1 MSRHIQ
7 KQLTRSLERI
17 LEEAHLSGE
26 LKLSGRKLKDFPKVG
41 KAGAAKYNLQDTVI
55 ADLSKNRFSELPEE
69 VTEFSFLEKL
79 HLYHNAIRIIP
90 ETVVMLQ
97 SLNYLDL
104 SRNQLTSLP
113 REICRL
119 PLQTLLVAHNRLA
132 SLPDELGRMTVLAEL
147 DAGCNEITSLPPR
160 MGDLAQLRS
169 LDLRSN
175 LLVHL
180 PIELTYLR
188 LVKLDISGNRISV
201 LPNEM
206 RKMKSLV
213 DFKLSD
219 NPLTSPPASYLAVQK
234 RLISFCTLPEGNKL
248 CIRGRTH
255 IFKYLERQAAKHER
269 ARGGRTRRAPLD
281 ARGHATL
288 DTRSHRRHNVD
299 SGYSTSDGVDKRWSQ
314 EIHSAVSFT
323 VALVAFSLSLHLL
336 HTLYSYFF
344 AKLFGDA
351 QNAHNPRFYMP
362 PVGHRLQIHDGEVR
376 SLWRQECS
384 PLSITL
390 PHEVGVNGSCSGTST
405 PSTISPGEHTS
416 LEDELGKAMVL
427 HDQLEKRRLERSTS
441 ENGADIRRPMI
452 SGLHHT
458 SITPP
463 GHLESTHLTSQSQ
476 QISSAQQSVHP
487 LQTATGTAAMVNGD
501 DKRPFNH
508 IQTYREYKEALKQ
521 QRANEGLSVYRPR
534 EQVTPP
540 GNETQNETDMGNNK
554 ETIALTGKQI
564 FNEDNAL
571 KRPVQKV
578 TPSRINYQSTP
589 IINGSNNDYNNKNG
603 KYLEQ
608 PYKKPSSPI
617 KTSSSILS
625 TNTSPAHAPR
635 LVKTAVGYVEGN
647 NSPSKNGGSP
657 KSPRSVTWNSNV
669 PEKYSFTMRREFERA
684 KEEADLIEQLRN
696 HIETRLKMALP
707 EDLAPALTDG
717 VVLCHLANH
726 VRPRS
731 VASIHVPSPAVPKL
745 TMARCRRNVDN
756 FLEACRKIGVDEE
769 VLLDADAIMDVGYMD
784 AYGLEALAR
793 LVIALLLV
801 RDEEESSTEEPAAD
815 SLRTIQDHVLSAML
829 FATFLSAL
837 VLLYLFPLP
846 D

>member
-1 MSRHIQ
+1 MAMVASNMSGHIQ

-41 KAGAAKYNLQDTVI
+41 KAGTAKYNLQDTVI

-69 VTEFSFLEKL
+69 VTEFPFLEKL

-132 SLPDELGRMTVLAEL
+132 SLPDELGRMTALAEL
-147 DAGCNEITSLPPR
+147 DAGCNEITSLPAR
-160 MGDLAQLRS
+160 MGDLARLRS

-213 DFKLSD
+213 DFRLSD
-219 NPLTSPPASYLAVQK
+219 NPLTSPPASV
-234 RLISFCTLPEGNKL
+234 
-248 CIRGRTH
+248 
-255 IFKYLERQAAKHER
+255 
-269 ARGGRTRRAPLD
+269 
-281 ARGHATL
+281 
-288 DTRSHRRHNVD
+288 
-299 SGYSTSDGVDKRWSQ
+299 
-314 EIHSAVSFT
+314 
-323 VALVAFSLSLHLL
+323 
-336 HTLYSYFF
+336 
-344 AKLFGDA
+344 
-351 QNAHNPRFYMP
+351 
-362 PVGHRLQIHDGEVR
+362 HDGEVR

-416 LEDELGKAMVL
+416 LEDELGKAMIL
-427 HDQLEKRRLERSTS
+427 HDQLEKRRLERSAS

-452 SGLHHT
+452 SGLQHT

-476 QISSAQQSVHP
+476 ISSAQQSVHP
-487 LQTATGTAAMVNGD
+487 LQTATSPATMVNGD

-554 ETIALTGKQI
+554 ETITLTGKQI

-589 IINGSNNDYNNKNG
+589 IINGSNNEYNNKNG

-617 KTSSSILS
+617 KTSTSILS
-625 TNTSPAHAPR
+625 TNSSPAHAPR
-635 LVKTAVGYVEGN
+635 LVKTAVGYVEVCACLLGN
-647 NSPSKNGGSP
+647 NSPSRNGGSP

-684 KEEADLIEQLRN
+684 KEEADLIEQLRS

-793 LVIALLLV
+793 LVTALFLI
-801 RDEEESSTEEPAAD
+801 RDEGESGIKKPAAD
-815 SLRTIQDHVLSAML
+815 SLYTIQDRVLSAML
-829 FATFLSAL
+829 FTTFLSAL
-837 VLLYLFPLP
+837 VLLYFFPIP

>member
-1 MSRHIQ
+1 MAMVASNMSGHIQ

-41 KAGAAKYNLQDTVI
+41 KTGSSKYNLQDTVI
-55 ADLSKNRFSELPEE
+55 ADLSKNRFAELPEE
-69 VTEFSFLEKL
+69 VTEFLFLEKL

-132 SLPDELGRMTVLAEL
+132 SLPDELGRMSALAEL
-147 DAGCNEITSLPPR
+147 DAGCNEITNLPPR
-160 MGDLAQLRS
+160 MGDLARLRS

-175 LLVHL
+175 MIVHL

-213 DFKLSD
+213 DFRLSD
-219 NPLTSPPASYLAVQK
+219 NPLTSPPAS
-234 RLISFCTLPEGNKL
+234 L

-269 ARGGRTRRAPLD
+269 ARGGRARRTPLD
-281 ARGHATL
+281 VRGHATL
-288 DTRSHRRHNVD
+288 DTRTHRRHNVD

-314 EIHSAVSFT
+314 EIHSAV
-323 VALVAFSLSLHLL
+323 
-336 HTLYSYFF
+336 
-344 AKLFGDA
+344 
-351 QNAHNPRFYMP
+351 
-362 PVGHRLQIHDGEVR
+362 HDGEIR
-376 SLWRQECS
+376 GLWRQECS

-390 PHEVGVNGSCSGTST
+390 PHETGVNGSCSGTST

-416 LEDELGKAMVL
+416 LEDELGKAMIL
-427 HDQLEKRRLERSTS
+427 HDQLEKRKLERSTS
-441 ENGADIRRPMI
+441 ENGADVRRPMT
-452 SGLHHT
+452 SGLYHA

-463 GHLESTHLTSQSQ
+463 GPLESAHLNQAVPVSTNT
-476 QISSAQQSVHP
+476 QSVQP
-487 LQTATGTAAMVNGD
+487 LQTSISNATTSLMNGD
-501 DKRPFNH
+501 EKRPLNH
-508 IQTYREYKEALKQ
+508 IQTYREYKEALRQ
-521 QRANEGLSVYRPR
+521 QRANEGPSVYRPR

-540 GNETQNETDMGNNK
+540 DNESQSNETDLASSK
-554 ETIALTGKQI
+554 DALGMVGKQI
-564 FNEDNAL
+564 FNEENAT

-578 TPSRINYQSTP
+578 TPSRINYQNTP
-589 IINGSNNDYNNKNG
+589 IINGSNNEYNNKNG

-608 PYKKPSSPI
+608 PYKKPNSPI

-625 TNTSPAHAPR
+625 SNTSPGHTPR

-647 NSPSKNGGSP
+647 KSPSRNGGSP

-756 FLEACRKIGVDEE
+756 FLEACRKIGVDENLVCCASD
-769 VLLDADAIMDVGYMD
+769 VLEGGRGVVRVAVTVS
-784 AYGLEALAR
+784 E
-793 LVIALLLV
+793 LLRFHQSRSPLQTT
-801 RDEEESSTEEPAAD
+801 SSSNVPN
-815 SLRTIQDHVLSAML
+815 HVSA
-829 FATFLSAL
+829 
-837 VLLYLFPLP
+837 
-846 D
+846 

>member
-1 MSRHIQ
+1 MAMVASNMSGHIQ

-41 KAGAAKYNLQDTVI
+41 KTGSSKYNLQDTVI
-55 ADLSKNRFSELPEE
+55 ADLSKNRFAELPEE
-69 VTEFSFLEKL
+69 VTEFLFLEKL

-132 SLPDELGRMTVLAEL
+132 SLPDELGRMSALAEL
-147 DAGCNEITSLPPR
+147 DAGCNEITNLPPR
-160 MGDLAQLRS
+160 MGDLARLRS

-175 LLVHL
+175 MIVHL

-213 DFKLSD
+213 DFRLSD
-219 NPLTSPPASYLAVQK
+219 NPLTSPPAS
-234 RLISFCTLPEGNKL
+234 L

-269 ARGGRTRRAPLD
+269 ARGGRARRTPLD
-281 ARGHATL
+281 VRGHATL
-288 DTRSHRRHNVD
+288 DTRTHRRHNVD

-314 EIHSAVSFT
+314 EIHSAV
-323 VALVAFSLSLHLL
+323 
-336 HTLYSYFF
+336 
-344 AKLFGDA
+344 
-351 QNAHNPRFYMP
+351 
-362 PVGHRLQIHDGEVR
+362 HDGEIR
-376 SLWRQECS
+376 GLWRQECS

-390 PHEVGVNGSCSGTST
+390 PHETGVNGSCSGTST

-416 LEDELGKAMVL
+416 LEDELGKAMIL
-427 HDQLEKRRLERSTS
+427 HDQLEKRKLERSTS
-441 ENGADIRRPMI
+441 ENGADVRRPMT
-452 SGLHHT
+452 SGLYHA

-463 GHLESTHLTSQSQ
+463 GPLESAHLNQAVPVSTNT
-476 QISSAQQSVHP
+476 QSVQP
-487 LQTATGTAAMVNGD
+487 LQTSISNATTSLMNGD
-501 DKRPFNH
+501 EKRPLNH
-508 IQTYREYKEALKQ
+508 IQTYREYKEALRQ
-521 QRANEGLSVYRPR
+521 QRANEGPSVYRPR

-540 GNETQNETDMGNNK
+540 DNESQSNETDLASNK
-554 ETIALTGKQI
+554 DALGMVGKQI
-564 FNEDNAL
+564 FNEENAT

-578 TPSRINYQSTP
+578 TPSRINYQNTP
-589 IINGSNNDYNNKNG
+589 IINGSNNEYNNKNG

-608 PYKKPSSPI
+608 PYKKPNSPI

-625 TNTSPAHAPR
+625 ANTSPGHTPR

-647 NSPSKNGGSP
+647 KSPSRNGGSP

-756 FLEACRKIGVDEE
+756 FLEACRKIGVDENLVCCASD
-769 VLLDADAIMDVGYMD
+769 VLEGGRGVVRVAVTVS
-784 AYGLEALAR
+784 E
-793 LVIALLLV
+793 LLRFHQSRSPLQTT
-801 RDEEESSTEEPAAD
+801 SSSNVPN
-815 SLRTIQDHVLSAML
+815 HVSA
-829 FATFLSAL
+829 
-837 VLLYLFPLP
+837 
-846 D
+846 

>member
-1 MSRHIQ
+1 MAMVASNMSGHIQ

-41 KAGAAKYNLQDTVI
+41 KTGSSKYNLQDTVI
-55 ADLSKNRFSELPEE
+55 ADLSKNRFTELPEE
-69 VTEFSFLEKL
+69 VTEFLFLEKL

-90 ETVVMLQ
+90 ETVVTLH

-132 SLPDELGRMTVLAEL
+132 SLPDELGRMTALAEL

-160 MGDLAQLRS
+160 MGDLTRLRS

-175 LLVHL
+175 LIVHL

-213 DFKLSD
+213 DFRLSD
-219 NPLTSPPASYLAVQK
+219 NPLTSPPAS
-234 RLISFCTLPEGNKL
+234 L

-269 ARGGRTRRAPLD
+269 ARGGRARRTPLD
-281 ARGHATL
+281 VRGHATL
-288 DTRSHRRHNVD
+288 DTRTHRRHNVD

-314 EIHSAVSFT
+314 EIHSA
-323 VALVAFSLSLHLL
+323 
-336 HTLYSYFF
+336 
-344 AKLFGDA
+344 
-351 QNAHNPRFYMP
+351 
-362 PVGHRLQIHDGEVR
+362 
-376 SLWRQECS
+376 
-384 PLSITL
+384 
-390 PHEVGVNGSCSGTST
+390 
-405 PSTISPGEHTS
+405 
-416 LEDELGKAMVL
+416 AMML
-427 HDQLEKRRLERSTS
+427 HDQLEKRKLERSTS
-441 ENGADIRRPMI
+441 ENGADVRRPMT
-452 SGLHHT
+452 SGLYHA

-463 GHLESTHLTSQSQ
+463 GPLESAHLSQP
-476 QISSAQQSVHP
+476 SSASTNTQSVQP
-487 LQTATGTAAMVNGD
+487 LQTSTAINATSLMNGD
-501 DKRPFNH
+501 EKRPLNH
-508 IQTYREYKEALKQ
+508 IQTYREYKEALRQ
-521 QRANEGLSVYRPR
+521 QRANEGPSVYRPR

-540 GNETQNETDMGNNK
+540 GNESQNNETDLACNK
-554 ETIALTGKQI
+554 DAVAMTGKQI
-564 FNEDNAL
+564 FNEENAT

-578 TPSRINYQSTP
+578 TPSRINYQNTP
-589 IINGSNNDYNNKNG
+589 IINGSNNEYNNKNA

-608 PYKKPSSPI
+608 PYKKPNSPI

-625 TNTSPAHAPR
+625 SNTSPGHTPR

-647 NSPSKNGGSP
+647 KSPSRNGGSP
-657 KSPRSVTWNSNV
+657 KSPRSVTWNTNV

-769 VLLDADAIMDVGYMD
+769 VLMDADAIMDVGYMD

-793 LVIALLLV
+793 LVSALLLL
-801 RDEEESSTEEPAAD
+801 RDERENCTEESDPGS
-815 SLRTIQDHVLSAML
+815 SRTIQDRVLSAML
-829 FATFLSAL
+829 FATFLATL
-837 VLLYLFPLP
+837 VLLYFFPIP

>member
-1 MSRHIQ
+1 MAMVASNMSGHIQ

-41 KAGAAKYNLQDTVI
+41 KPGAVKYNLQDTVI
-55 ADLSKNRFSELPEE
+55 ADLSKNRFVELPEE
-69 VTEFSFLEKL
+69 VTEFPFLEKL

-132 SLPDELGRMTVLAEL
+132 SLPDELGRMSALAEL
-147 DAGCNEITSLPPR
+147 DAGCNEIATLPPR
-160 MGDLAQLRS
+160 IGDLARLRS

-219 NPLTSPPASYLAVQK
+219 NPLTSPPAS
-234 RLISFCTLPEGNKL
+234 L

-269 ARGGRTRRAPLD
+269 ARGGRARRGPLD

-314 EIHSAVSFT
+314 EIHSAV
-323 VALVAFSLSLHLL
+323 
-336 HTLYSYFF
+336 
-344 AKLFGDA
+344 
-351 QNAHNPRFYMP
+351 
-362 PVGHRLQIHDGEVR
+362 HDGEVR

-390 PHEVGVNGSCSGTST
+390 PHETGINGSCSGTST

-416 LEDELGKAMVL
+416 LEDELGKAMIL

-441 ENGADIRRPMI
+441 ENGADIRRPMT

-463 GHLESTHLTSQSQ
+463 GPLETTHTNQSQ
-476 QISSAQQSVHP
+476 TISMTQSMQP
-487 LQTATGTAAMVNGD
+487 IQATSNSTSLLNGD
-501 DKRPFNH
+501 DKRPLNQ
-508 IQTYREYKEALKQ
+508 IQTYREYKEALRQ
-521 QRANEGLSVYRPR
+521 QRANEGPSVYRPR

-540 GNETQNETDMGNNK
+540 GNESQNNETDSNGAK
-554 ETIALTGKQI
+554 EGIALTGKQI
-564 FNEDNAL
+564 FNEENAT

-578 TPSRINYQSTP
+578 TPSRINYQNTP
-589 IINGSNNDYNNKNG
+589 IINGSNNEYNNKNG
-603 KYLEQ
+603 KYHEQ
-608 PYKKPSSPI
+608 PYKKPNSPI
-617 KTSSSILS
+617 KTSSSIMS
-625 TNTSPAHAPR
+625 NNTSPGHTPR

-647 NSPSKNGGSP
+647 KSPSRNGGSP
-657 KSPRSVTWNSNV
+657 KSSRSVTWNSNL
-669 PEKYSFTMRREFERA
+669 PEKYSFTIRREIERA

-707 EDLAPALTDG
+707 ENLAPALTDG

-731 VASIHVPSPAVPKL
+731 VASIHVPSPAVPQL
-745 TMARCRRNVDN
+745 PMAKCRRNVDN

-769 VLLDADAIMDVGYMD
+769 VLMDADAIMDVGYMD

-793 LVIALLLV
+793 LVSVLLLLP
-801 RDEEESSTEEPAAD
+801 EEEEVEEVVEKGNEESAAG
-815 SLRTIQDHVLSAML
+815 SPRTIQDRVLSAML
-829 FATFLSAL
+829 FATFLTTL
-837 VLLYLFPLP
+837 VLLYLFPIP

>member
-1 MSRHIQ
+1 MAMVASNMSGHIQ

-41 KAGAAKYNLQDTVI
+41 KTGSSKYNLQDTVI
-55 ADLSKNRFSELPEE
+55 ADLSKNRFTDLPEE
-69 VTEFSFLEKL
+69 VTEFLFLEKL
-79 HLYHNAIRIIP
+79 YLYHNAIRIIP
-90 ETVVMLQ
+90 ETVAMLQ

-132 SLPDELGRMTVLAEL
+132 SLPDELGRMSALAEL
-147 DAGCNEITSLPPR
+147 DAGCNEIANLPPR
-160 MGDLAQLRS
+160 MGDLARLRS

-175 LLVHL
+175 MIVHL

-213 DFKLSD
+213 DFRLSD
-219 NPLTSPPASYLAVQK
+219 NPLTSPPAS
-234 RLISFCTLPEGNKL
+234 L

-269 ARGGRTRRAPLD
+269 ARGVRARRTPLD
-281 ARGHATL
+281 VRGHATL
-288 DTRSHRRHNVD
+288 DTRAHRRHNVD

-314 EIHSAVSFT
+314 EIHSAV
-323 VALVAFSLSLHLL
+323 
-336 HTLYSYFF
+336 
-344 AKLFGDA
+344 
-351 QNAHNPRFYMP
+351 
-362 PVGHRLQIHDGEVR
+362 HDGEIR
-376 SLWRQECS
+376 GLWRQECS

-390 PHEVGVNGSCSGTST
+390 PHETGVNGSCSGTST

-416 LEDELGKAMVL
+416 LEDELGKAMIL
-427 HDQLEKRRLERSTS
+427 HDQLEKRKLERSTS
-441 ENGADIRRPMI
+441 ENGADIRRPMT
-452 SGLHHT
+452 SGLYHA

-463 GHLESTHLTSQSQ
+463 GPLESTHLTMNQVTSTPSTNT
-476 QISSAQQSVHP
+476 QSVQP
-487 LQTATGTAAMVNGD
+487 LQTSNANATTLMNGD
-501 DKRPFNH
+501 EKRPLNH
-508 IQTYREYKEALKQ
+508 IQTYREYKEALRQ
-521 QRANEGLSVYRPR
+521 QRANEGPSVYRPR

-540 GNETQNETDMGNNK
+540 GNDSQVVQNNETDLTGNK
-554 ETIALTGKQI
+554 DGVTMTGKQI
-564 FNEDNAL
+564 FNEENAT

-578 TPSRINYQSTP
+578 TPSRINYQNAA
-589 IINGSNNDYNNKNG
+589 IINGSNNEYNNKNG

-608 PYKKPSSPI
+608 PYKKPNSPI

-625 TNTSPAHAPR
+625 SSTSPSHTPR

-647 NSPSKNGGSP
+647 KSPSRNGGSP
-657 KSPRSVTWNSNV
+657 KSSRSVTWNTNV

-769 VLLDADAIMDVGYMD
+769 VLMDADAIMDVGYMD

-793 LVIALLLV
+793 LVSVLLPL
-801 RDEEESSTEEPAAD
+801 RDERTNVREESAPGS
-815 SLRTIQDHVLSAML
+815 SHTIQDRVLSAML
-829 FATFLSAL
+829 LVAFLSSL
-837 VLLYLFPLP
+837 VLLYLFPVP

>member
-1 MSRHIQ
+1 MLNEQ
-7 KQLTRSLERI
+7 VVAKAKA
-17 LEEAHLSGE
+17 EAQVEGTETAS
-26 LKLSGRKLKDFPKVG
+26 
-41 KAGAAKYNLQDTVI
+41 KYFLMFHSSFSFFV
-55 ADLSKNRFSELPEE
+55 ADLSKNRFVELPEE
-69 VTEFSFLEKL
+69 VTEFPFLEKL

-132 SLPDELGRMTVLAEL
+132 SLPDELGRMSALAEL
-147 DAGCNEITSLPPR
+147 DAGCNEIATLPPR
-160 MGDLAQLRS
+160 IGDLARLRS

-219 NPLTSPPASYLAVQK
+219 NPLTSPPAS
-234 RLISFCTLPEGNKL
+234 L

-269 ARGGRTRRAPLD
+269 ARGGRARRGPLD

-314 EIHSAVSFT
+314 EIHSAV
-323 VALVAFSLSLHLL
+323 
-336 HTLYSYFF
+336 
-344 AKLFGDA
+344 
-351 QNAHNPRFYMP
+351 
-362 PVGHRLQIHDGEVR
+362 HDGEVR

-390 PHEVGVNGSCSGTST
+390 PHETGINGSCSGTST

-416 LEDELGKAMVL
+416 LEDELGKAMIL

-441 ENGADIRRPMI
+441 ENGADIRRPMT

-463 GHLESTHLTSQSQ
+463 GPLETTQTSQLQ
-476 QISSAQQSVHP
+476 PISMTQSMQP
-487 LQTATGTAAMVNGD
+487 IQATSNSTSLLNGD
-501 DKRPFNH
+501 DKRPLNQ
-508 IQTYREYKEALKQ
+508 IQTYREYKEALRQ
-521 QRANEGLSVYRPR
+521 QRANEGPSVYRPR

-540 GNETQNETDMGNNK
+540 GNESQNNETDSNGAK
-554 ETIALTGKQI
+554 EGIALTGKQI
-564 FNEDNAL
+564 FNEENAT

-578 TPSRINYQSTP
+578 TPSRINYQNTP
-589 IINGSNNDYNNKNG
+589 IINGSNNEYNNKNG
-603 KYLEQ
+603 KYHEQ
-608 PYKKPSSPI
+608 PYKKPNSPI
-617 KTSSSILS
+617 KTSSSIMS
-625 TNTSPAHAPR
+625 NNTSPGHTPR

-647 NSPSKNGGSP
+647 KSPSRNGGSP
-657 KSPRSVTWNSNV
+657 KSSRSVTWNSNL
-669 PEKYSFTMRREFERA
+669 PEKYSFTIRREIERA

-707 EDLAPALTDG
+707 ENLAPALTDG

-731 VASIHVPSPAVPKL
+731 VASIHVPSPAVPQL
-745 TMARCRRNVDN
+745 PMAKCRRNVDN

-769 VLLDADAIMDVGYMD
+769 VLMDADAIMDVGYMD

-793 LVIALLLV
+793 LVSVLLLLP
-801 RDEEESSTEEPAAD
+801 EEEEVEEVVEKGNEESAAG
-815 SLRTIQDHVLSAML
+815 SPRTIQDRVLSAML
-829 FATFLSAL
+829 FATFLTTL
-837 VLLYLFPLP
+837 VLLYLFPIP

>member
-1 MSRHIQ
+1 MAMVASNMSGHIQ

-41 KAGAAKYNLQDTVI
+41 KTGSSKYNLQDTVI
-55 ADLSKNRFSELPEE
+55 ADLSKNRFAELPEE
-69 VTEFSFLEKL
+69 VTEFLFLEKL

-132 SLPDELGRMTVLAEL
+132 SLPDELGRMSALAEL
-147 DAGCNEITSLPPR
+147 DAGCNEITNLPPR
-160 MGDLAQLRS
+160 MGDLARLRS

-175 LLVHL
+175 MIVHL

-213 DFKLSD
+213 DFRLSD
-219 NPLTSPPASYLAVQK
+219 NPLTSPPAS
-234 RLISFCTLPEGNKL
+234 L

-269 ARGGRTRRAPLD
+269 ARGGRARRTPLD
-281 ARGHATL
+281 VRGHATL
-288 DTRSHRRHNVD
+288 DTRTHRRHNVD

-314 EIHSAVSFT
+314 EIHSAV
-323 VALVAFSLSLHLL
+323 
-336 HTLYSYFF
+336 
-344 AKLFGDA
+344 
-351 QNAHNPRFYMP
+351 
-362 PVGHRLQIHDGEVR
+362 HDGEIR
-376 SLWRQECS
+376 GLWRQECS

-390 PHEVGVNGSCSGTST
+390 PHETGVNGSCSGTST

-416 LEDELGKAMVL
+416 LEDELGKAMIL
-427 HDQLEKRRLERSTS
+427 HDQLEKRKLERSTS
-441 ENGADIRRPMI
+441 ENGADVRRPMT
-452 SGLHHT
+452 SGLYHA

-463 GHLESTHLTSQSQ
+463 GPLESAHLNQAVPVSTNT
-476 QISSAQQSVHP
+476 QSVQP
-487 LQTATGTAAMVNGD
+487 LQTSISNPTTSLMNGD
-501 DKRPFNH
+501 EKRPLNH
-508 IQTYREYKEALKQ
+508 IQTYREYKEALRQ
-521 QRANEGLSVYRPR
+521 QRANEGPSVYRPR

-540 GNETQNETDMGNNK
+540 DNESQSNETDLASNK
-554 ETIALTGKQI
+554 DALGMVGKQI
-564 FNEDNAL
+564 FNEENAT

-578 TPSRINYQSTP
+578 TPSRINYQNTP
-589 IINGSNNDYNNKNG
+589 IINGSNNEYNNKNG

-608 PYKKPSSPI
+608 PYKKPNSPI

-625 TNTSPAHAPR
+625 SNTSPGHTPR

-647 NSPSKNGGSP
+647 KSPSRNGGSP

-756 FLEACRKIGVDEE
+756 FLEACRKIGVDENLVCCASD
-769 VLLDADAIMDVGYMD
+769 VLEGGRGVVRVAVTVS
-784 AYGLEALAR
+784 E
-793 LVIALLLV
+793 LLRFHQSRSPLQTT
-801 RDEEESSTEEPAAD
+801 SSSNVPN
-815 SLRTIQDHVLSAML
+815 HVSA
-829 FATFLSAL
+829 
-837 VLLYLFPLP
+837 
-846 D
+846 

>member
-1 MSRHIQ
+1 MAITSASNMSGHIQ

-17 LEEAHLSGE
+17 LEEAQQSGE

-41 KAGAAKYNLQDTVI
+41 KTSSSKYDLQDTVT
-55 ADLSKNRFSELPEE
+55 ADLSKNRFCELPEE
-69 VTEFSFLEKL
+69 VTEFPFLEKL
-79 HLYHNAIRIIP
+79 HLYHNAIRVIP
-90 ETVVMLQ
+90 DTVVMLQ

-104 SRNQLTSLP
+104 SRNQLTALP

-119 PLQTLLVAHNRLA
+119 PLQILLVAYNRLT
-132 SLPDELGRMTVLAEL
+132 SLPDELGRMQGLAEL
-147 DAGCNEITSLPPR
+147 DAGCNEITTLPPR
-160 MGDLAQLRS
+160 IGDLPRLRS

-180 PIELTYLR
+180 PIELTYLK
-188 LVKLDISGNRISV
+188 LVKLDISCNRISV
-201 LPNEM
+201 LPNEL
-206 RKMKSLV
+206 RKMKSLF
-213 DFKLSD
+213 DLKLSD
-219 NPLTSPPASYLAVQK
+219 NPLTSPPAS
-234 RLISFCTLPEGNKL
+234 L

-269 ARGGRTRRAPLD
+269 ARGGRLRRGPLD
-281 ARGHATL
+281 SRGHTTL

-314 EIHSAVSFT
+314 EIHSAV
-323 VALVAFSLSLHLL
+323 
-336 HTLYSYFF
+336 
-344 AKLFGDA
+344 
-351 QNAHNPRFYMP
+351 
-362 PVGHRLQIHDGEVR
+362 DGGEGR
-376 SLWRQECS
+376 GGTWRQECS

-390 PHEVGVNGSCSGTST
+390 PHEAAANGVCSGNST
-405 PSTISPGEHTS
+405 PSTISPGENTS
-416 LEDELGKAMVL
+416 LEDELGKAMIL
-427 HDQLEKRRLERSTS
+427 HDELEKRRLERSTS
-441 ENGADIRRPMI
+441 ENGADARRPMI
-452 SGLHHT
+452 PNPNQN

-463 GHLESTHLTSQSQ
+463 AHLESTMLNQSQSV
-476 QISSAQQSVHP
+476 ATMQSVQP
-487 LQTATGTAAMVNGD
+487 LQATNHSMSHVNGD
-501 DKRPFNH
+501 EKKPLNH
-508 IQTYREYKEALKQ
+508 TQTYREYKEALRQ
-521 QRANEGLSVYRPR
+521 QRVNEGPSVYRPR

-540 GNETQNETDMGNNK
+540 GNDTNNETDSNG
-554 ETIALTGKQI
+554 EGALTGKQI
-564 FNEDNAL
+564 FNEENAN

-578 TPSRINYQSTP
+578 TPSRISFPNAP
-589 IINGSNNDYNNKNG
+589 VINGSNNEYNNKNG
-603 KYLEQ
+603 KFAEQ
-608 PYKKPSSPI
+608 SYKKPSSPI

-625 TNTSPAHAPR
+625 SNYSPGHVPR
-635 LVKTAVGYVEGN
+635 LVKTTVGFVEGN
-647 NSPSKNGGSP
+647 NGANANGGSP
-657 KSPRSVTWNSNV
+657 KSARSVTWNSNM

-769 VLLDADAIMDVGYMD
+769 MLLDADAIMDVGYMD
-784 AYGLEALAR
+784 AYGLEALGR
-793 LVIALLLV
+793 LVSALLLL
-801 RDEEESSTEEPAAD
+801 REEEGIENSAAGSSPV
-815 SLRTIQDHVLSAML
+815 IQDRVLSVTL
-829 FATFLSAL
+829 FATFLSVL
-837 VLLYLFPLP
+837 VLLYIFPVP

>member
-1 MSRHIQ
+1 MAMVASNMSGHIQ

-41 KAGAAKYNLQDTVI
+41 KTGSSKYNLQDTVF
-55 ADLSKNRFSELPEE
+55 ADLSKNRFAELPEE
-69 VTEFSFLEKL
+69 VTEFPFLEKL

-90 ETVVMLQ
+90 ETVSMLQ

-132 SLPDELGRMTVLAEL
+132 SLPDELGRMSALAEL
-147 DAGCNEITSLPPR
+147 DAGCNEIANLPPR
-160 MGDLAQLRS
+160 MGDLARLRS

-175 LLVHL
+175 MLVHL

-213 DFKLSD
+213 DFRLSD
-219 NPLTSPPASYLAVQK
+219 NPLTSPPAS
-234 RLISFCTLPEGNKL
+234 L

-269 ARGGRTRRAPLD
+269 ARGGRGRRTPLD
-281 ARGHATL
+281 VRGHATL

-314 EIHSAVSFT
+314 EIHSAV
-323 VALVAFSLSLHLL
+323 
-336 HTLYSYFF
+336 
-344 AKLFGDA
+344 
-351 QNAHNPRFYMP
+351 
-362 PVGHRLQIHDGEVR
+362 HDGEIR
-376 SLWRQECS
+376 GLWRQECS

-390 PHEVGVNGSCSGTST
+390 PHEHAIVNGSCSGTST

-416 LEDELGKAMVL
+416 LEDELGKAMIL

-441 ENGADIRRPMI
+441 ENGADVRRPMT
-452 SGLHHT
+452 SGLYHA

-463 GHLESTHLTSQSQ
+463 GPLETSHLNQAPSASANTQPVQPLHSTTANATS
-476 QISSAQQSVHP
+476 
-487 LQTATGTAAMVNGD
+487 LLNGD
-501 DKRPFNH
+501 EKRPLNH
-508 IQTYREYKEALKQ
+508 IQTYREYKEALRQ
-521 QRANEGLSVYRPR
+521 QRASEGPSVYRPR

-540 GNETQNETDMGNNK
+540 GNESQNNETDSSNNK
-554 ETIALTGKQI
+554 EAVALTGKQI
-564 FNEDNAL
+564 FNEENAT

-578 TPSRINYQSTP
+578 TPSRINYQNTP
-589 IINGSNNDYNNKNG
+589 IINGSNSEYNNKNG

-608 PYKKPSSPI
+608 PYKKPNSPI
-617 KTSSSILS
+617 KTSTSILS
-625 TNTSPAHAPR
+625 AGTSPGHTPR

-647 NSPSKNGGSP
+647 KSPSRNGGSP

-726 VRPRS
+726 VKPRS

-756 FLEACRKIGVDEE
+756 FLEACRKIGVDENLVCCASD
-769 VLLDADAIMDVGYMD
+769 VLEGGRGVVRVAVTVSEL
-784 AYGLEALAR
+784 LRFHQAR
-793 LVIALLLV
+793 SPLQT
-801 RDEEESSTEEPAAD
+801 SSSSVPSHVPA
-815 SLRTIQDHVLSAML
+815 
-829 FATFLSAL
+829 
-837 VLLYLFPLP
+837 
-846 D
+846 

>member
-1 MSRHIQ
+1 MSGHIQ

-41 KAGAAKYNLQDTVI
+41 KTGSSKYNLQDTVF
-55 ADLSKNRFSELPEE
+55 ADLSKNRFAELPEE
-69 VTEFSFLEKL
+69 VTEFPFLEKL

-90 ETVVMLQ
+90 ETVAMLQ

-132 SLPDELGRMTVLAEL
+132 SLPDELGRMSALAEL
-147 DAGCNEITSLPPR
+147 DAGCNEITNLPPR
-160 MGDLAQLRS
+160 MGDLARLRS

-175 LLVHL
+175 MLVHL

-213 DFKLSD
+213 DFRLSD
-219 NPLTSPPASYLAVQK
+219 NPLTSPPAS
-234 RLISFCTLPEGNKL
+234 L

-255 IFKYLERQAAKHER
+255 IFKYLERQAAKHDR
-269 ARGGRTRRAPLD
+269 ARGGRGRRTPLD
-281 ARGHATL
+281 VRGHATL

-314 EIHSAVSFT
+314 EIHSV
-323 VALVAFSLSLHLL
+323 V
-336 HTLYSYFF
+336 
-344 AKLFGDA
+344 
-351 QNAHNPRFYMP
+351 
-362 PVGHRLQIHDGEVR
+362 HDGEIR
-376 SLWRQECS
+376 GLWRQECS

-390 PHEVGVNGSCSGTST
+390 PHEVAVNGSCSGTST

-416 LEDELGKAMVL
+416 LEDELGKAMIL

-441 ENGADIRRPMI
+441 ENGADVRRPMT
-452 SGLHHT
+452 SGLYHA

-463 GHLESTHLTSQSQ
+463 GPLETSHLNQTQPVSTNT
-476 QISSAQQSVHP
+476 QSVQP
-487 LQTATGTAAMVNGD
+487 LQNSTANSATSLLNGD
-501 DKRPFNH
+501 EKRPLNH
-508 IQTYREYKEALKQ
+508 IQTYREYKEALRQ
-521 QRANEGLSVYRPR
+521 QRASEGPSVYRPR
-534 EQVTPP
+534 EQITPP
-540 GNETQNETDMGNNK
+540 GNESQSNETDSGNNK
-554 ETIALTGKQI
+554 EAIAMTGKQI
-564 FNEDNAL
+564 FNEENAT

-578 TPSRINYQSTP
+578 TPSRINYQNTP
-589 IINGSNNDYNNKNG
+589 IINGSNNEYNNKNG

-608 PYKKPSSPI
+608 PYKKPNSPI
-617 KTSSSILS
+617 KTSTSILS
-625 TNTSPAHAPR
+625 SGTSPAHTPR

-647 NSPSKNGGSP
+647 KSPSRNGGSP

-756 FLEACRKIGVDEE
+756 FLEACRKIGVDENLVCCASD
-769 VLLDADAIMDVGYMD
+769 VLEGGRGVVRVAVTVS
-784 AYGLEALAR
+784 E
-793 LVIALLLV
+793 LLRFHQTRSPLQT
-801 RDEEESSTEEPAAD
+801 SSSSVPSHVPA
-815 SLRTIQDHVLSAML
+815 
-829 FATFLSAL
+829 
-837 VLLYLFPLP
+837 
-846 D
+846 

>member
-1 MSRHIQ
+1 MAMVASNMSGHIQ

-41 KAGAAKYNLQDTVI
+41 KTGAAKYNLQDTVI

-69 VTEFSFLEKL
+69 VTEFPFLEKL

-90 ETVVMLQ
+90 ETVVILQ

-132 SLPDELGRMTVLAEL
+132 SLPDELGRMTALAEL
-147 DAGCNEITSLPPR
+147 DAGCNEITTLPPR
-160 MGDLAQLRS
+160 IGDLARLRS

-180 PIELTYLR
+180 PIELTYLK

-213 DFKLSD
+213 DFRLSD
-219 NPLTSPPASYLAVQK
+219 NPLTSPPAS
-234 RLISFCTLPEGNKL
+234 L

-269 ARGGRTRRAPLD
+269 ARGGRARRTPLD

-314 EIHSAVSFT
+314 EIHSGV
-323 VALVAFSLSLHLL
+323 
-336 HTLYSYFF
+336 
-344 AKLFGDA
+344 
-351 QNAHNPRFYMP
+351 
-362 PVGHRLQIHDGEVR
+362 HDGEVR
-376 SLWRQECS
+376 GLWRQECS

-390 PHEVGVNGSCSGTST
+390 PHEISMNGSCSGTST

-416 LEDELGKAMVL
+416 LEDELGKAMIL
-427 HDQLEKRRLERSTS
+427 HDQLEKRRLERSAS

-452 SGLHHT
+452 SALTHHT

-463 GHLESTHLTSQSQ
+463 GHLESTQLTIQSQ
-476 QISSAQQSVHP
+476 QISTTQSVHP
-487 LQTATGTAAMVNGD
+487 LVQTTTTSPAVLVNGD
-501 DKRPFNH
+501 DKRPLNH

-540 GNETQNETDMGNNK
+540 GNESHNNETDASNNK

-564 FNEDNAL
+564 FNEDTTL

-578 TPSRINYQSTP
+578 TPSRINYQNTP
-589 IINGSNNDYNNKNG
+589 IINGSNSEYNNKNG
-603 KYLEQ
+603 KYLDSQ
-608 PYKKPSSPI
+608 PYKKPNSPI

-625 TNTSPAHAPR
+625 MNASPAHAPR

-647 NSPSKNGGSP
+647 KSPSRNGGSP
-657 KSPRSVTWNSNV
+657 KSPRSVTWNSNLA
-669 PEKYSFTMRREFERA
+669 EKYSFTMRREIERA
-684 KEEADLIEQLRN
+684 KEEADLIDQLRN

-756 FLEACRKIGVDEE
+756 FLEACRKIGVDENLVCCASD
-769 VLLDADAIMDVGYMD
+769 VLEGGRGVVRVAVTVA
-784 AYGLEALAR
+784 E
-793 LVIALLLV
+793 LLRFHQTRSPLQT
-801 RDEEESSTEEPAAD
+801 SSSVPN
-815 SLRTIQDHVLSAML
+815 HVP
-829 FATFLSAL
+829 
-837 VLLYLFPLP
+837 V
-846 D
+846 

>member
-1 MSRHIQ
+1 MAMVASNMSRHIQ

-219 NPLTSPPASYLAVQK
+219 NPLTSPPAS
-234 RLISFCTLPEGNKL
+234 L

-314 EIHSAVSFT
+314 EIHSA
-323 VALVAFSLSLHLL
+323 
-336 HTLYSYFF
+336 
-344 AKLFGDA
+344 
-351 QNAHNPRFYMP
+351 
-362 PVGHRLQIHDGEVR
+362 IHDGEVR

-463 GHLESTHLTSQSQ
+463 G
-476 QISSAQQSVHP
+476 
-487 LQTATGTAAMVNGD
+487 
-501 DKRPFNH
+501 
-508 IQTYREYKEALKQ
+508 EYKEALKQ

>member
-1 MSRHIQ
+1 MAMVASNNMSGHMQ

-41 KAGAAKYNLQDTVI
+41 KNAGTVKYNLQDTVL
-55 ADLSKNRFSELPEE
+55 ADLSKNRFMELPEE
-69 VTEFSFLEKL
+69 VTEFAFLEKL
-79 HLYHNAIRIIP
+79 HLYHNAIRVIP
-90 ETVVMLQ
+90 ETVAMLQ
-97 SLNYLDL
+97 SLSYLDL
-104 SRNQLTSLP
+104 SRNQLTTLP

-132 SLPDELGRMTVLAEL
+132 SLPEELGRMSALAEL
-147 DAGCNEITSLPPR
+147 DAGCNEITSLPSR
-160 MGDLAQLRS
+160 MGDLPRLRC

-175 LLVHL
+175 LLVHI
-180 PIELTYLR
+180 PIELTYLK

-201 LPNEM
+201 LPNEL

-213 DFKLSD
+213 ELKLSD
-219 NPLTSPPASYLAVQK
+219 NPLTSPPAA
-234 RLISFCTLPEGNKL
+234 L

-269 ARGGRTRRAPLD
+269 ARGGRTRRGPLET
-281 ARGHATL
+281 RGHATL

-299 SGYSTSDGVDKRWSQ
+299 SGYSTSDGLDKRWSQ
-314 EIHSAVSFT
+314 EINSA
-323 VALVAFSLSLHLL
+323 AHE
-336 HTLYSYFF
+336 
-344 AKLFGDA
+344 GD
-351 QNAHNPRFYMP
+351 
-362 PVGHRLQIHDGEVR
+362 VR
-376 SLWRQECS
+376 STWRKECS

-390 PHEVGVNGSCSGTST
+390 PHEVAVNGSCSGTST
-405 PSTISPGEHTS
+405 PSTISPGENTS
-416 LEDELGKAMVL
+416 LEDELGKAMIL
-427 HDQLEKRRLERSTS
+427 QDQLEKRRLERSAS
-441 ENGADIRRPMI
+441 ENGGDMRKP
-452 SGLHHT
+452 LLTTHQT

-463 GHLESTHLTSQSQ
+463 G
-476 QISSAQQSVHP
+476 
-487 LQTATGTAAMVNGD
+487 
-501 DKRPFNH
+501 
-508 IQTYREYKEALKQ
+508 EYKEALRQ
-521 QRANEGLSVYRPR
+521 QRVNEGPSVYRPK
-534 EQVTPP
+534 EQITPP
-540 GNETQNETDMGNNK
+540 GNDAHNDGTDSSGSAVM
-554 ETIALTGKQI
+554 TGKQI
-564 FNEDNAL
+564 FNEENAN

-578 TPSRINYQSTP
+578 TPSRINYQNSTMV
-589 IINGSNNDYNNKNG
+589 NGSNNEYNNKNG

-608 PYKKPSSPI
+608 AYKKPSSPI

-625 TNTSPAHAPR
+625 GSASPGHVPR

-647 NSPSKNGGSP
+647 KSPNRNGTSPS
-657 KSPRSVTWNSNV
+657 SPRSVTWNTNL

-731 VASIHVPSPAVPKL
+731 VASIHVPSAAVPKL

-756 FLEACRKIGVDEE
+756 FLDACRKIGVDEE

-784 AYGLEALAR
+784 AYGLEALGR
-793 LVIALLLV
+793 LVSALILYGE
-801 RDEEESSTEEPAAD
+801 DGPQEPDAGSA
-815 SLRTIQDHVLSAML
+815 RTIQDQVLSTML
-829 FATFLSAL
+829 FAAFISTLI
-837 VLLYLFPLP
+837 LLYLFPVP

>member
-1 MSRHIQ
+1 MAMVASNMSGHIQ

-41 KAGAAKYNLQDTVI
+41 KAGTAKYNLQDTVI

-69 VTEFSFLEKL
+69 VTEFPFLEKL

-132 SLPDELGRMTVLAEL
+132 SLPDELGRMTALAEL

-160 MGDLAQLRS
+160 MGDLARLRS

-213 DFKLSD
+213 DFRLSD
-219 NPLTSPPASYLAVQK
+219 NPLTSPPAS
-234 RLISFCTLPEGNKL
+234 L

-314 EIHSAVSFT
+314 EIHSAV
-323 VALVAFSLSLHLL
+323 
-336 HTLYSYFF
+336 
-344 AKLFGDA
+344 
-351 QNAHNPRFYMP
+351 
-362 PVGHRLQIHDGEVR
+362 HDGEVR
-376 SLWRQECS
+376 GLWRQECS

-416 LEDELGKAMVL
+416 LEDELGKAMIL

-458 SITPP
+458 STTPP
-463 GHLESTHLTSQSQ
+463 G
-476 QISSAQQSVHP
+476 
-487 LQTATGTAAMVNGD
+487 
-501 DKRPFNH
+501 
-508 IQTYREYKEALKQ
+508 EYKEALKQ

-540 GNETQNETDMGNNK
+540 GNEAQNETDMGNNK

-578 TPSRINYQSTP
+578 TPSRINYQNTS
-589 IINGSNNDYNNKNG
+589 IINGSNGEYNNKNG

-647 NSPSKNGGSP
+647 KSPNRNGGSP

-793 LVIALLLV
+793 LVTALLLV
-801 RDEEESSTEEPAAD
+801 RDEGESGTEEPAAD
-815 SLRTIQDHVLSAML
+815 SLRTIQDRVLSAML

-837 VLLYLFPLP
+837 VLLYLFPIP

>member
-1 MSRHIQ
+1 MAMVASNMSGHIQ

-41 KAGAAKYNLQDTVI
+41 KAGTAKYNLQDTVI

-69 VTEFSFLEKL
+69 VTEFPFLEKL

-132 SLPDELGRMTVLAEL
+132 SLPDELGRMTALAEL

-160 MGDLAQLRS
+160 MGDLARLRS

-213 DFKLSD
+213 DFRLSD
-219 NPLTSPPASYLAVQK
+219 NPLTSPPAS
-234 RLISFCTLPEGNKL
+234 L

-314 EIHSAVSFT
+314 EIHSAV
-323 VALVAFSLSLHLL
+323 
-336 HTLYSYFF
+336 
-344 AKLFGDA
+344 
-351 QNAHNPRFYMP
+351 
-362 PVGHRLQIHDGEVR
+362 HDGEVR
-376 SLWRQECS
+376 GLWRQECS

-416 LEDELGKAMVL
+416 LEDELGKAMIL
-427 HDQLEKRRLERSTS
+427 HDQLEKRRLERSNS

-463 GHLESTHLTSQSQ
+463 G
-476 QISSAQQSVHP
+476 
-487 LQTATGTAAMVNGD
+487 
-501 DKRPFNH
+501 
-508 IQTYREYKEALKQ
+508 EYKEALKQ

-540 GNETQNETDMGNNK
+540 GNEAQNETDMGNNK

-578 TPSRINYQSTP
+578 TPSRINYQNTP
-589 IINGSNNDYNNKNG
+589 IINGSNGEYNNKNG

-635 LVKTAVGYVEGN
+635 LVKTAVGYVEVYACLLGN
-647 NSPSKNGGSP
+647 KSPSRNGGSP

-793 LVIALLLV
+793 LVTALLLV
-801 RDEEESSTEEPAAD
+801 RDEGESGTEEPAAD
-815 SLRTIQDHVLSAML
+815 SLRTIQDRVLSAML

-837 VLLYLFPLP
+837 VLLYLFPIP

>member
-1 MSRHIQ
+1 MAMVASNMSGHIQ

-41 KAGAAKYNLQDTVI
+41 KPGAAKYNLQDTVI
-55 ADLSKNRFSELPEE
+55 ADLSKNRFVELPEE
-69 VTEFSFLEKL
+69 VTEFPFLEKL

-132 SLPDELGRMTVLAEL
+132 SLPDELGRMSALAEL
-147 DAGCNEITSLPPR
+147 DAGCNEIATLPPR
-160 MGDLAQLRS
+160 IGDLARLRS

-219 NPLTSPPASYLAVQK
+219 NPLTSPPAS
-234 RLISFCTLPEGNKL
+234 L

-269 ARGGRTRRAPLD
+269 ARGGRARRGPLD

-314 EIHSAVSFT
+314 EIHSAV
-323 VALVAFSLSLHLL
+323 
-336 HTLYSYFF
+336 
-344 AKLFGDA
+344 
-351 QNAHNPRFYMP
+351 
-362 PVGHRLQIHDGEVR
+362 HDGEVR
-376 SLWRQECS
+376 GLWRQECS

-390 PHEVGVNGSCSGTST
+390 PHETGINGSCSGTST

-416 LEDELGKAMVL
+416 LEDELGKAMIL

-441 ENGADIRRPMI
+441 ENGADIRRPMT

-463 GHLESTHLTSQSQ
+463 GPLETTHTNQSQ
-476 QISSAQQSVHP
+476 PISTTQSVQP
-487 LQTATGTAAMVNGD
+487 IQTTSNSTSLLNGD
-501 DKRPFNH
+501 DKRPLNH
-508 IQTYREYKEALKQ
+508 IQTYREYKEALRQ
-521 QRANEGLSVYRPR
+521 QRANEGPSVYRPR

-540 GNETQNETDMGNNK
+540 GNESQNNETDSNGSK
-554 ETIALTGKQI
+554 EVIALTGKQI
-564 FNEDNAL
+564 FNEENAT

-578 TPSRINYQSTP
+578 TPSRINYQNTP
-589 IINGSNNDYNNKNG
+589 IINGSNNEYNNKNG
-603 KYLEQ
+603 KYHEQ
-608 PYKKPSSPI
+608 PYKKPNSPI
-617 KTSSSILS
+617 KTSSSIMS
-625 TNTSPAHAPR
+625 NNTSPGHTPR

-647 NSPSKNGGSP
+647 KSPSRNGGSP
-657 KSPRSVTWNSNV
+657 KSSRSVTWNSNL

-756 FLEACRKIGVDEE
+756 FLEACRKIGVDENLVCCASD
-769 VLLDADAIMDVGYMD
+769 VLEGGRGVVRVAVTVS
-784 AYGLEALAR
+784 E
-793 LVIALLLV
+793 LLRFHQTRSPLQT
-801 RDEEESSTEEPAAD
+801 SSSLPNHVPA
-815 SLRTIQDHVLSAML
+815 
-829 FATFLSAL
+829 
-837 VLLYLFPLP
+837 
-846 D
+846 

>member
-1 MSRHIQ
+1 MAMVASNMSGHIQ

-41 KAGAAKYNLQDTVI
+41 KAGTAKYNLQDTVI

-160 MGDLAQLRS
+160 LGDLAQLRS

-219 NPLTSPPASYLAVQK
+219 NPLTSPPAS
-234 RLISFCTLPEGNKL
+234 L

-314 EIHSAVSFT
+314 EIHSAV
-323 VALVAFSLSLHLL
+323 
-336 HTLYSYFF
+336 
-344 AKLFGDA
+344 
-351 QNAHNPRFYMP
+351 
-362 PVGHRLQIHDGEVR
+362 HDGEVR

-452 SGLHHT
+452 SSLHHT

-463 GHLESTHLTSQSQ
+463 G
-476 QISSAQQSVHP
+476 
-487 LQTATGTAAMVNGD
+487 
-501 DKRPFNH
+501 
-508 IQTYREYKEALKQ
+508 EYKEALKQ

-647 NSPSKNGGSP
+647 NSPSRNGGSP

-793 LVIALLLV
+793 LVTALLLV
-801 RDEEESSTEEPAAD
+801 RDEGESGTEEPAAD

-837 VLLYLFPLP
+837 VLLYLFPIP

>member
-1 MSRHIQ
+1 MAMVASNMSGHIQ

-41 KAGAAKYNLQDTVI
+41 KPGAVKYNLQDTVI
-55 ADLSKNRFSELPEE
+55 ADLSKNRFVELPEE
-69 VTEFSFLEKL
+69 VTEFPFLEKL

-132 SLPDELGRMTVLAEL
+132 SLPDELGRMSALAEL
-147 DAGCNEITSLPPR
+147 DAGCNEIATLPPR
-160 MGDLAQLRS
+160 IGDLARLRS

-219 NPLTSPPASYLAVQK
+219 NPLTSPPAS
-234 RLISFCTLPEGNKL
+234 L

-269 ARGGRTRRAPLD
+269 ARGGRARRGPLD

-314 EIHSAVSFT
+314 EIHSAV
-323 VALVAFSLSLHLL
+323 
-336 HTLYSYFF
+336 
-344 AKLFGDA
+344 
-351 QNAHNPRFYMP
+351 
-362 PVGHRLQIHDGEVR
+362 HDGEVR

-390 PHEVGVNGSCSGTST
+390 PHETGINGSCSGTST

-416 LEDELGKAMVL
+416 LEDELGKAMIL

-441 ENGADIRRPMI
+441 ENGADIRRPMT

-463 GHLESTHLTSQSQ
+463 GPLETTHTNQSQ
-476 QISSAQQSVHP
+476 TISMTQSMQP
-487 LQTATGTAAMVNGD
+487 IQATSNSTSLLNGD
-501 DKRPFNH
+501 DKRPLNQ
-508 IQTYREYKEALKQ
+508 IQTYREYKEALRQ
-521 QRANEGLSVYRPR
+521 QRANEGPSVYRPR

-540 GNETQNETDMGNNK
+540 GNESQNNETDSNGAK
-554 ETIALTGKQI
+554 EGIALTGKQI
-564 FNEDNAL
+564 FNEENAT

-578 TPSRINYQSTP
+578 TPSRINYQNTP
-589 IINGSNNDYNNKNG
+589 IINGSNNEYNNKNG
-603 KYLEQ
+603 KYHEQ
-608 PYKKPSSPI
+608 PYKKPNSPI
-617 KTSSSILS
+617 KTSSSIMS
-625 TNTSPAHAPR
+625 NNTSPGHTPR

-647 NSPSKNGGSP
+647 KSPSRNGGSP
-657 KSPRSVTWNSNV
+657 KSSRSVTWNSNL
-669 PEKYSFTMRREFERA
+669 PEKYSFTIRREIERA

-707 EDLAPALTDG
+707 ENLAPALTDG

-731 VASIHVPSPAVPKL
+731 VASIHVPSPAVPQL
-745 TMARCRRNVDN
+745 PMAKCRRNVDN
-756 FLEACRKIGVDEE
+756 FLEACRKIGVDENLVCCASD
-769 VLLDADAIMDVGYMD
+769 VLEGGNRSVVRVAITVS
-784 AYGLEALAR
+784 E
-793 LVIALLLV
+793 LLRFHQTRSPLQTPSNV
-801 RDEEESSTEEPAAD
+801 SNHVPA
-815 SLRTIQDHVLSAML
+815 
-829 FATFLSAL
+829 
-837 VLLYLFPLP
+837 
-846 D
+846 

>member
-1 MSRHIQ
+1 MAMVASNMSGHIQ

-219 NPLTSPPASYLAVQK
+219 NPLTSPPAS
-234 RLISFCTLPEGNKL
+234 L

-314 EIHSAVSFT
+314 EIHSAV
-323 VALVAFSLSLHLL
+323 
-336 HTLYSYFF
+336 
-344 AKLFGDA
+344 
-351 QNAHNPRFYMP
+351 
-362 PVGHRLQIHDGEVR
+362 HDGEVR

-463 GHLESTHLTSQSQ
+463 G
-476 QISSAQQSVHP
+476 
-487 LQTATGTAAMVNGD
+487 
-501 DKRPFNH
+501 
-508 IQTYREYKEALKQ
+508 EYKEALKQ

-647 NSPSKNGGSP
+647 NSPSRNGGSP

-793 LVIALLLV
+793 LVTALLLV
-801 RDEEESSTEEPAAD
+801 RDEGENGTEEPAAD

-837 VLLYLFPLP
+837 VLLYLFPIP

>member
-1 MSRHIQ
+1 MAMVASNMSGHIQ

-41 KAGAAKYNLQDTVI
+41 KTGSSKYNLQDTVF
-55 ADLSKNRFSELPEE
+55 ADLSKNRFAELPEE
-69 VTEFSFLEKL
+69 VTEFPFLEKL

-90 ETVVMLQ
+90 ETVAMLQ

-132 SLPDELGRMTVLAEL
+132 SLPDELGRMSGLAEL

-160 MGDLAQLRS
+160 MGDLARLRS

-175 LLVHL
+175 VLVHL

-213 DFKLSD
+213 DFRLSD
-219 NPLTSPPASYLAVQK
+219 NPLTSPPAS
-234 RLISFCTLPEGNKL
+234 L

-269 ARGGRTRRAPLD
+269 ARGGRARRIPLD
-281 ARGHATL
+281 VRGHATL
-288 DTRSHRRHNVD
+288 DTRTHRRHNVD

-314 EIHSAVSFT
+314 EIHSAV
-323 VALVAFSLSLHLL
+323 
-336 HTLYSYFF
+336 
-344 AKLFGDA
+344 
-351 QNAHNPRFYMP
+351 
-362 PVGHRLQIHDGEVR
+362 HDGEIR
-376 SLWRQECS
+376 GLWRQECS

-390 PHEVGVNGSCSGTST
+390 PHEAAVNGSCSGTST

-416 LEDELGKAMVL
+416 LEDELGKAMIL

-441 ENGADIRRPMI
+441 ENGADVRRPMT
-452 SGLHHT
+452 SGLYHA

-463 GHLESTHLTSQSQ
+463 GPLETAHSNQTQPVTTNT
-476 QISSAQQSVHP
+476 QSVQP
-487 LQTATGTAAMVNGD
+487 LQNPVANTTSLANGD
-501 DKRPFNH
+501 EKRPLNH
-508 IQTYREYKEALKQ
+508 IQTYREYKEALRQ
-521 QRANEGLSVYRPR
+521 QRVNEGPSVYRPR
-534 EQVTPP
+534 EQVTPS
-540 GNETQNETDMGNNK
+540 GNESQSNETTDSGSNK
-554 ETIALTGKQI
+554 EAVALTGKQI
-564 FNEDNAL
+564 FNEENAT

-578 TPSRINYQSTP
+578 TPSRINYQNTP
-589 IINGSNNDYNNKNG
+589 IINGSNNEYNNKNG

-608 PYKKPSSPI
+608 PYKKPNSPI

-625 TNTSPAHAPR
+625 SGSSPGHTPR

-647 NSPSKNGGSP
+647 KSPSRNGGSP

-684 KEEADLIEQLRN
+684 KEEADLIEQLRS

-756 FLEACRKIGVDEE
+756 FLEACRRIGVDENLVCCASD
-769 VLLDADAIMDVGYMD
+769 VLEGGRGVVRVAVTVS
-784 AYGLEALAR
+784 E
-793 LVIALLLV
+793 LLRFHQTRSPLQT
-801 RDEEESSTEEPAAD
+801 SSTSTVSNHVPA
-815 SLRTIQDHVLSAML
+815 
-829 FATFLSAL
+829 
-837 VLLYLFPLP
+837 
-846 D
+846 

>member
-1 MSRHIQ
+1 MAMVASNMSGHIQ

-41 KAGAAKYNLQDTVI
+41 KTGSSKYNLQDTVF
-55 ADLSKNRFSELPEE
+55 ADLSKNRFAELPEE
-69 VTEFSFLEKL
+69 VTEFPFLEKL

-132 SLPDELGRMTVLAEL
+132 SLPDELGRMSALAEL

-160 MGDLAQLRS
+160 MGDLSRLRS

-175 LLVHL
+175 MLVHL

-206 RKMKSLV
+206 RTMKSLV
-213 DFKLSD
+213 DFRLSD
-219 NPLTSPPASYLAVQK
+219 NPLTSPPAS
-234 RLISFCTLPEGNKL
+234 L

-269 ARGGRTRRAPLD
+269 ARGGRARRTPMD
-281 ARGHATL
+281 VRGHATL
-288 DTRSHRRHNVD
+288 DTRAHRRHNVD

-314 EIHSAVSFT
+314 EIHSAV
-323 VALVAFSLSLHLL
+323 
-336 HTLYSYFF
+336 
-344 AKLFGDA
+344 
-351 QNAHNPRFYMP
+351 
-362 PVGHRLQIHDGEVR
+362 HDGEIR
-376 SLWRQECS
+376 GLWRQECS

-390 PHEVGVNGSCSGTST
+390 PHETSVNGSSCSGTST

-416 LEDELGKAMVL
+416 LADELGKAMIL
-427 HDQLEKRRLERSTS
+427 HDQLEKRKLERSTS
-441 ENGADIRRPMI
+441 ENGASDVRRPMT
-452 SGLHHT
+452 SGLYHA

-463 GHLESTHLTSQSQ
+463 GPLESAHPNQTSPASTNTQPVQ
-476 QISSAQQSVHP
+476 P
-487 LQTATGTAAMVNGD
+487 LQTSATNATTSLMNGEE
-501 DKRPFNH
+501 KRPLNH
-508 IQTYREYKEALKQ
+508 IQTYREYKEALRQ
-521 QRANEGLSVYRPR
+521 QRANEGPSVYRPR

-540 GNETQNETDMGNNK
+540 GNESQNNETDSANNK
-554 ETIALTGKQI
+554 EAVGMTGKQI
-564 FNEDNAL
+564 FNEENAT
-571 KRPVQKV
+571 KRPVQK
-578 TPSRINYQSTP
+578 
-589 IINGSNNDYNNKNG
+589 
-603 KYLEQ
+603 
-608 PYKKPSSPI
+608 PYKKPNSPI

-625 TNTSPAHAPR
+625 SNSSPGHTPR
-635 LVKTAVGYVEGN
+635 LVKTAVGYVEGSN
-647 NSPSKNGGSP
+647 KSPSRNGGSP

-756 FLEACRKIGVDEE
+756 FLEACRKIGVDENLVCCASD
-769 VLLDADAIMDVGYMD
+769 VLEGGRGVVRVAVTVS
-784 AYGLEALAR
+784 E
-793 LVIALLLV
+793 LLRFHQSRSPLQT
-801 RDEEESSTEEPAAD
+801 SSTNVPNHVPA
-815 SLRTIQDHVLSAML
+815 
-829 FATFLSAL
+829 
-837 VLLYLFPLP
+837 
-846 D
+846 

>member
-1 MSRHIQ
+1 MNATPCSPCSRHRNRLPSRCAISSGTDIRGSGRRGTRVLLCRVPVTRADRSARRARVLHQEGRFRLSGRASSGPLHWLRTASRVLVSEKCNMAMVASNMSGHIQ

-41 KAGAAKYNLQDTVI
+41 KAGVVKYNLQDTVI

-219 NPLTSPPASYLAVQK
+219 NPLTSPPAS
-234 RLISFCTLPEGNKL
+234 L

-269 ARGGRTRRAPLD
+269 ARGGRTRRTPLD

-314 EIHSAVSFT
+314 EIHSAV
-323 VALVAFSLSLHLL
+323 
-336 HTLYSYFF
+336 
-344 AKLFGDA
+344 
-351 QNAHNPRFYMP
+351 
-362 PVGHRLQIHDGEVR
+362 HDGEVR

-463 GHLESTHLTSQSQ
+463 G
-476 QISSAQQSVHP
+476 
-487 LQTATGTAAMVNGD
+487 
-501 DKRPFNH
+501 
-508 IQTYREYKEALKQ
+508 EYKEALKQ

-647 NSPSKNGGSP
+647 NSPSRNGGSP

-793 LVIALLLV
+793 LVTALLLV
-801 RDEEESSTEEPAAD
+801 RDEGESGTEEPAAD

-837 VLLYLFPLP
+837 VLLYLFPIP

>member
-1 MSRHIQ
+1 MAMVASSNMSGHIQ

-41 KAGAAKYNLQDTVI
+41 KTGAAAKYNLQDTVI

-69 VTEFSFLEKL
+69 VTEFPFLEKL

-90 ETVVMLQ
+90 DTVVMLQ

-119 PLQTLLVAHNRLA
+119 PLQILLVAHNRLA
-132 SLPDELGRMTVLAEL
+132 SLPDELGRMTTLAEL
-147 DAGCNEITSLPPR
+147 DAGCNEITNLPPR

-219 NPLTSPPASYLAVQK
+219 NPLTSPPAS
-234 RLISFCTLPEGNKL
+234 L

-269 ARGGRTRRAPLD
+269 ARGGRARRTPLD
-281 ARGHATL
+281 TRGHATL

-314 EIHSAVSFT
+314 EIHSAV
-323 VALVAFSLSLHLL
+323 
-336 HTLYSYFF
+336 
-344 AKLFGDA
+344 
-351 QNAHNPRFYMP
+351 
-362 PVGHRLQIHDGEVR
+362 HDGEVR
-376 SLWRQECS
+376 GLWRQDCS

-416 LEDELGKAMVL
+416 LEDELGKAMIL
-427 HDQLEKRRLERSTS
+427 HDQLEKRRLERSAS

-452 SGLHHT
+452 SALHHT

-463 GHLESTHLTSQSQ
+463 GHLDSTHLNQSQ
-476 QISSAQQSVHP
+476 QIASAQTVHP
-487 LQTATGTAAMVNGD
+487 LQTPPTNLATLVNGD
-501 DKRPFNH
+501 DKRPLNH

-521 QRANEGLSVYRPR
+521 QRANEGPSVYRPR

-540 GNETQNETDMGNNK
+540 GNESQNNETDSSNK
-554 ETIALTGKQI
+554 EGIALTGKQI
-564 FNEDNAL
+564 FNEENAL

-578 TPSRINYQSTP
+578 TPSRINYQNTP
-589 IINGSNNDYNNKNG
+589 IINGSNSEYNNKNG
-603 KYLEQ
+603 KYLDQ

-625 TNTSPAHAPR
+625 ANASPAHAPR

-647 NSPSKNGGSP
+647 KSPSRNGGSP
-657 KSPRSVTWNSNV
+657 KSPRSVTWNSNL

-707 EDLAPALTDG
+707 EDIAPALTDG

-756 FLEACRKIGVDEE
+756 FIEACRKIGVDEKLVCCASD
-769 VLLDADAIMDVGYMD
+769 VLEGGRGVVRVAVTVS
-784 AYGLEALAR
+784 E
-793 LVIALLLV
+793 LLRFHQTRSPLQT
-801 RDEEESSTEEPAAD
+801 SSSMPTHVPA
-815 SLRTIQDHVLSAML
+815 
-829 FATFLSAL
+829 
-837 VLLYLFPLP
+837 
-846 D
+846 

>member
-1 MSRHIQ
+1 MVVRWRPCFEEICTRRPEGTRQEEASSVPRVCSVSEKCNMAMVASNMSGHIQ

-26 LKLSGRKLKDFPKVG
+26 LKLSGRKLKDFPQVG
-41 KAGAAKYNLQDTVI
+41 KTGSKYNLQDTVI
-55 ADLSKNRFSELPEE
+55 ADLSKNRFTELPEE
-69 VTEFSFLEKL
+69 VTEFPFLEKL
-79 HLYHNAIRIIP
+79 HLYHNAIRVIP

-104 SRNQLTSLP
+104 SRNQLTALP
-113 REICRL
+113 REVCRL
-119 PLQTLLVAHNRLA
+119 PLQTLLVAHNRLV
-132 SLPDELGRMTVLAEL
+132 SLPEELGRMSALAEL
-147 DAGCNEITSLPPR
+147 DAGCNEISTLPPR
-160 MGDLAQLRS
+160 IGDLPRLRS

-175 LLVHL
+175 LLVQL

-201 LPNEM
+201 LPNEL
-206 RKMKSLV
+206 RKMKTLV
-213 DFKLSD
+213 DLRLSD
-219 NPLTSPPASYLAVQK
+219 NPLTSPPAS
-234 RLISFCTLPEGNKL
+234 L

-269 ARGGRTRRAPLD
+269 ARGGRTRRGLLD

-314 EIHSAVSFT
+314 EIHSAV
-323 VALVAFSLSLHLL
+323 
-336 HTLYSYFF
+336 
-344 AKLFGDA
+344 
-351 QNAHNPRFYMP
+351 
-362 PVGHRLQIHDGEVR
+362 HDGDVR
-376 SLWRQECS
+376 GIWRQESS
-384 PLSITL
+384 PLSITM
-390 PHEVGVNGSCSGTST
+390 PHEAGVNGSCSGTST

-416 LEDELGKAMVL
+416 LEDELGKAMIL

-441 ENGADIRRPMI
+441 ENGADTRRLTTTN
-452 SGLHHT
+452 LHHT

-463 GHLESTHLTSQSQ
+463 GHLESSPLG
-476 QISSAQQSVHP
+476 QIAQPPIASTQPVQP
-487 LQTATGTAAMVNGD
+487 LQTTTSTSTSQINGD
-501 DKRPFNH
+501 EKRPLNH
-508 IQTYREYKEALKQ
+508 IQTYREYKEALRQ
-521 QRANEGLSVYRPR
+521 QRVNEGPSVYRPR

-540 GNETQNETDMGNNK
+540 GNETHSNETDSTSSKDLG
-554 ETIALTGKQI
+554 LTGKQI
-564 FNEDNAL
+564 FNEENAT

-578 TPSRINYQSTP
+578 TPSRINYQNIP
-589 IINGSNNDYNNKNG
+589 IINGSNNEYNSKNG
-603 KYLEQ
+603 KFLEQ
-608 PYKKPSSPI
+608 PYKKPNSPI
-617 KTSSSILS
+617 KTSTSILS
-625 TNTSPAHAPR
+625 NNSSPSHTPR

-647 NSPSKNGGSP
+647 KSPNRNGSSP
-657 KSPRSVTWNSNV
+657 KSTRSVTWNSNM

-684 KEEADLIEQLRN
+684 KEEADLIEQLRS

-756 FLEACRKIGVDEE
+756 FLEACRKIGVDENLVCCASD
-769 VLLDADAIMDVGYMD
+769 VLEGGRGVVRVAVTVS
-784 AYGLEALAR
+784 E
-793 LVIALLLV
+793 LLRFHQTRSPLHAGAPAPTT
-801 RDEEESSTEEPAAD
+801 SPGMSTYVPA
-815 SLRTIQDHVLSAML
+815 
-829 FATFLSAL
+829 
-837 VLLYLFPLP
+837 
-846 D
+846 

>member
-1 MSRHIQ
+1 MAMVASNMSGHIQ

-41 KAGAAKYNLQDTVI
+41 KTGSSKYNLQDTVI
-55 ADLSKNRFSELPEE
+55 ADLSKNRFAELPEE
-69 VTEFSFLEKL
+69 VTEFLFLEKL

-132 SLPDELGRMTVLAEL
+132 SLPDELGRMSALAEL
-147 DAGCNEITSLPPR
+147 DAGCNEITNLPPR
-160 MGDLAQLRS
+160 MGDLARLRS

-175 LLVHL
+175 MIVHL

-213 DFKLSD
+213 DFRLSD
-219 NPLTSPPASYLAVQK
+219 NPLTSPPAS
-234 RLISFCTLPEGNKL
+234 L

-269 ARGGRTRRAPLD
+269 ARGGRARRTPLD
-281 ARGHATL
+281 VRGHATL
-288 DTRSHRRHNVD
+288 DTRTHRRHNVD

-314 EIHSAVSFT
+314 EIHSAV
-323 VALVAFSLSLHLL
+323 
-336 HTLYSYFF
+336 
-344 AKLFGDA
+344 
-351 QNAHNPRFYMP
+351 
-362 PVGHRLQIHDGEVR
+362 HDGEIR
-376 SLWRQECS
+376 GLWRQECS

-390 PHEVGVNGSCSGTST
+390 PHETGVNGSCSGTST

-416 LEDELGKAMVL
+416 LEDELGKAMIL
-427 HDQLEKRRLERSTS
+427 HDQLEKRKLERSTS
-441 ENGADIRRPMI
+441 ENGADVRRPMT
-452 SGLHHT
+452 SGLYHA

-463 GHLESTHLTSQSQ
+463 GPLESAHLNQAVPVSTNT
-476 QISSAQQSVHP
+476 QSVQP
-487 LQTATGTAAMVNGD
+487 LQTSISNATTSLMNGD
-501 DKRPFNH
+501 EKRPLNH
-508 IQTYREYKEALKQ
+508 IQTYREYKEALRQ
-521 QRANEGLSVYRPR
+521 QRANEGPSVYRPR

-540 GNETQNETDMGNNK
+540 DNESQSNETDLASNK
-554 ETIALTGKQI
+554 DALGMVGKQI
-564 FNEDNAL
+564 FNEENAT

-578 TPSRINYQSTP
+578 TPSRINYQNTP
-589 IINGSNNDYNNKNG
+589 IINGSNNEYNNKNG

-608 PYKKPSSPI
+608 PYKKPNSPI

-625 TNTSPAHAPR
+625 SNTSPGHTPR

-647 NSPSKNGGSP
+647 KSPSRNGGSP

-769 VLLDADAIMDVGYMD
+769 VLMDADAIMDVGYMD

-793 LVIALLLV
+793 LVSALLLF
-801 RDEEESSTEEPAAD
+801 RDEGENDTEESAAG
-815 SLRTIQDHVLSAML
+815 SSHTIQDRVLSAML
-829 FATFLSAL
+829 FATFLSTF
-837 VLLYLFPLP
+837 VLLYLFPIP

>member
-1 MSRHIQ
+1 MAMVASNMSGHIQ

-41 KAGAAKYNLQDTVI
+41 KTGSSKYNLQDTVF
-55 ADLSKNRFSELPEE
+55 ADLSKNRFAELPEE
-69 VTEFSFLEKL
+69 VTEFPFLEKL

-132 SLPDELGRMTVLAEL
+132 SLPDELGRMSALAEL

-160 MGDLAQLRS
+160 MGDLSRLRS

-175 LLVHL
+175 MLVHL

-206 RKMKSLV
+206 RTMKSLV
-213 DFKLSD
+213 DFRLSD
-219 NPLTSPPASYLAVQK
+219 NPLTSPPAS
-234 RLISFCTLPEGNKL
+234 L

-269 ARGGRTRRAPLD
+269 ARGGRARRTPMD
-281 ARGHATL
+281 VRGHATL
-288 DTRSHRRHNVD
+288 DTRAHRRHNVD

-314 EIHSAVSFT
+314 EIHSAV
-323 VALVAFSLSLHLL
+323 
-336 HTLYSYFF
+336 Y
-344 AKLFGDA
+344 
-351 QNAHNPRFYMP
+351 
-362 PVGHRLQIHDGEVR
+362 DGEIR
-376 SLWRQECS
+376 GLWRQECS

-390 PHEVGVNGSCSGTST
+390 PHETSVNGSSCSGTST

-416 LEDELGKAMVL
+416 LADELGKAMVL
-427 HDQLEKRRLERSTS
+427 HDQLEKRKLERSTS
-441 ENGADIRRPMI
+441 ENGAADVRRPMT
-452 SGLHHT
+452 SGLYHA

-463 GHLESTHLTSQSQ
+463 GPLESAHPNQTSPASTNTQPVQ
-476 QISSAQQSVHP
+476 P
-487 LQTATGTAAMVNGD
+487 LQTAAANATTSLMNGEE
-501 DKRPFNH
+501 KRPLNH
-508 IQTYREYKEALKQ
+508 IQTYREYKEALRQ
-521 QRANEGLSVYRPR
+521 QRANEGPSVYRPR

-540 GNETQNETDMGNNK
+540 GNESQNNETDSANNK
-554 ETIALTGKQI
+554 EAVAMTGKQI
-564 FNEDNAL
+564 FNEENAT

-578 TPSRINYQSTP
+578 TPSRINYQNTP
-589 IINGSNNDYNNKNG
+589 IINGSNNEYNNKNG

-608 PYKKPSSPI
+608 PYKKPNSPI

-625 TNTSPAHAPR
+625 SNSSPGHTPR
-635 LVKTAVGYVEGN
+635 LVKTAVGYVEGSN
-647 NSPSKNGGSP
+647 KSPSRNGGSP

-769 VLLDADAIMDVGYMD
+769 VLMDADAIMDVGYMD

-793 LVIALLLV
+793 LVSALLLL
-801 RDEEESSTEEPAAD
+801 RDEGEKDTEESAAG
-815 SLRTIQDHVLSAML
+815 SSHTIQDRVLSAML
-829 FATFLSAL
+829 FATFLSTL

>member
-1 MSRHIQ
+1 MAMVASNMSGHIQ

-41 KAGAAKYNLQDTVI
+41 KTGSSKYNLQDTVF
-55 ADLSKNRFSELPEE
+55 ADLSKNRFAELPEE
-69 VTEFSFLEKL
+69 VTEFPFLEKL

-90 ETVVMLQ
+90 ETVSLLQ

-132 SLPDELGRMTVLAEL
+132 SLPDELGRMSALAEL

-160 MGDLAQLRS
+160 MGDLARLRS

-175 LLVHL
+175 MLVHL

-213 DFKLSD
+213 DFRLSD
-219 NPLTSPPASYLAVQK
+219 NPLTSPPAS
-234 RLISFCTLPEGNKL
+234 L

-269 ARGGRTRRAPLD
+269 ARGGRGRRTPLD
-281 ARGHATL
+281 VRGHATL

-314 EIHSAVSFT
+314 EIHSAV
-323 VALVAFSLSLHLL
+323 
-336 HTLYSYFF
+336 
-344 AKLFGDA
+344 
-351 QNAHNPRFYMP
+351 
-362 PVGHRLQIHDGEVR
+362 HDGEIR
-376 SLWRQECS
+376 GLWRQECS

-390 PHEVGVNGSCSGTST
+390 PHEHAVVNGSCSGTST

-416 LEDELGKAMVL
+416 LEDELGKAMIL

-441 ENGADIRRPMI
+441 ENGADVRRPMT
-452 SGLHHT
+452 SGLYHA

-463 GHLESTHLTSQSQ
+463 GPLETSHLSQ
-476 QISSAQQSVHP
+476 AQSITTNTQPVTP
-487 LQTATGTAAMVNGD
+487 LQNSTPASTSLLNGD
-501 DKRPFNH
+501 EKRPLNH
-508 IQTYREYKEALKQ
+508 IQTYREYKEALRQ
-521 QRANEGLSVYRPR
+521 QRASEGPSVYRPR

-540 GNETQNETDMGNNK
+540 GNESQSNETDSSNNK
-554 ETIALTGKQI
+554 EAVALTGKQI
-564 FNEDNAL
+564 FNEENAT

-578 TPSRINYQSTP
+578 TPSRINYQNTP
-589 IINGSNNDYNNKNG
+589 IINGSNNEYNNKNG

-608 PYKKPSSPI
+608 PYKKPNSPI
-617 KTSSSILS
+617 KTSTSILS
-625 TNTSPAHAPR
+625 SGTSPGHTPR

-647 NSPSKNGGSP
+647 KSPSRNGGSP

-756 FLEACRKIGVDEE
+756 FLEACRKIGVDENLVCCASD
-769 VLLDADAIMDVGYMD
+769 VLEGGRGVVRVAVTVS
-784 AYGLEALAR
+784 E
-793 LVIALLLV
+793 LLRFHQTRSPLQT
-801 RDEEESSTEEPAAD
+801 SSSSVPNHVPA
-815 SLRTIQDHVLSAML
+815 
-829 FATFLSAL
+829 
-837 VLLYLFPLP
+837 
-846 D
+846 